1 MKFFNKSEDI
11 ASDLTWLSIIATIVT
26 NRWRATGETVQ
37 CTMYIHNVPNLRVTI
52 DKFSNIDVHC

>member
-1 MKFFNKSEDI
+1 MKFFKKSEDI
-11 ASDLTWLSIIATIVT
+11 ASDLTWLSIIVRIVT

-37 CTMYIHNVPNLRVTI
+37 CTYKHNVPNLRVTI